1 MRLILNVAYVVGIVL
16 QLLFPSIFRF
26 SWAPPTVLFASDY
39 NSEIAALRMF
49 VKVSTEKSI
58 RLVKRSLEK
67 LFVTDATHLRKVFYW

>member
-1 MRLILNVAYVVGIVL
+1 MSA
-16 QLLFPSIFRF
+16 
-26 SWAPPTVLFASDY
+26 PTVLFASDY

-67 LFVTDATHLRKVFYW
+67 LFVTDATHLRKVFIDVDGNIELIT